1 MAPGRGLAKG
11 PAGSGGPAQTW
22 ACRPSP
28 TCLHL
33 LCRIDFRHPMFPAGG
48 DSEKRHSWAT
58 AARLM
63 SAPTTAQWTEVG
75 RAARMP
81 QKESS
86 ALEGGTRALG
96 FLGGA
101 PEPGLEGGEGAFGDK
116 ARRVWVA
123 PSGPAHDSAWLK
135 RGPGRC
141 VWVPD
146 SETTAG
152 SAHGDGGS
160 IFLGATRQ
168 VK

>member
-1 MAPGRGLAKG
+1 
-11 PAGSGGPAQTW
+11 
-22 ACRPSP
+22 
-28 TCLHL
+28 
-33 LCRIDFRHPMFPAGG
+33 MFPAGG

-75 RAARMP
+75 RAERMP

-101 PEPGLEGGEGAFGDK
+101 PEPGLEGGEGAFGHK

-123 PSGPAHDSAWLK
+123 PSGAALDSAWLK

-146 SETTAG
+146 SETHLG
-152 SAHGDGGS
+152 LLMGMEDQPKDGGFIPPAGEALKS
-160 IFLGATRQ
+160 LSWRKLLQQGEERKTGQEGTGDHPLGERHL
-168 VK
+168 